1 MPAGEAFSASQ
12 VDAIKRA
19 LDQAERE
26 CGLSFSVY
34 VGDPGSDLREY
45 GCTLLGALGEAG
57 ERAVVVLVDPS
68 SRRLEIL
75 TGSVASMAL
84 DDRATALGA
93 MSMTSSFSAGEL
105 TGGIVSGLHT
115 LAEHAR
121 QPRTLHQHP
130 VID

>member
-1 MPAGEAFSASQ
+1 VPAGEAFSASQ
-12 VDAIKRA
+12 VDAIERA
-19 LDQAERE
+19 LAQAEKE
-26 CGLSFSVY
+26 CGLRFSVY
-34 VGDPGSDLREY
+34 VGDPGSDLRDH
-45 GCTLLGALGEAG
+45 GRKLLGALGDEG
-57 ERAVVVLVDPS
+57 SRSVVTLIDPA

-75 TGSVASMAL
+75 TGELASTSL

-93 MSMTSSFSAGEL
+93 MSMTSSFTAGDL
-105 TGGIVSGLHT
+105 TGGVVAGLHT